1 MYERELE
8 IATQLALRAGAEAV
22 AASQGRFAVEEKGP
36 GDLVTSVDKALN
48 TLIVAT
54 LSEAFPDDAIVAEES
69 ADNSARARRIWFV
82 DPIDGTKDF
91 VNGTGQWSVMIGLAV
106 EGRPVVGVVHHAI
119 PDRLYAA
126 ALPGAATL
134 TIGGQSEVIRC
145 SPRRDARELIAVR
158 SANHPDRFA
167 GRLDL
172 HVGVTTGYAH
182 GSLGCKLVQIAEGRG
197 DLYGNGSGKVSLWDT
212 CAGEA
217 ILTAA
222 GGRLVTARG
231 EAIDYNGA
239 ATGITEPFL
248 AFNEPGLPAWMEGL
262 HELL

>member
-22 AASQGRFAVEEKGP
+22 AASRGRFAVEEKGP

-48 TLIVAT
+48 TLIVEA
-54 LSEAFPDDAIVAEES
+54 LGAAFPDDAIVAEES
-69 ADNSARARRIWFV
+69 VDNSARGRRTWFV

-91 VNGTGQWSVMIGLAV
+91 VNGTGEWSVMIGLAV
-106 EGRPVVGVVHHAI
+106 EGRPAVGVVYHAV

-126 ALPGAATL
+126 ALPGSATL
-134 TIGGQSEVIRC
+134 TVGGTTETIRC
-145 SPRRDARELIAVR
+145 SARRDADALVAVR

-167 GRLDL
+167 GLL
-172 HVGVTTGYAH
+172 SVHVGVTNSYPH

-217 ILTAA
+217 ILIAA

-231 EAIDYNGA
+231 EAIDYNSA

-248 AFNEPGLPAWMEGL
+248 AFNEPGLPAWMEGV

>member
-22 AASQGRFAVEEKGP
+22 AASRARFAVEEKGP
-36 GDLVTSVDKALN
+36 DDLVTSVDKALN
-48 TLIVAT
+48 TLIVDA
-54 LSEAFPDDAIVAEES
+54 LRAAFPDDAIVAEES
-69 ADNSARARRIWFV
+69 ADNSARGHRTWFV

-91 VNGTGQWSVMIGLAV
+91 VNGTGEWSVMIGLAV
-106 EGRPVVGVVHHAI
+106 EGRPVVGVVYHAV

-134 TIGGQSEVIRC
+134 RIGGATQTIRC
-145 SPRRDARELIAVR
+145 SERRIADTLIAVR

-167 GRLDL
+167 GLL
-172 HVGVTTGYAH
+172 NVHVGVTNSYPH
-182 GSLGCKLVQIAEGRG
+182 GSLGCKLVQIAEGRA

-217 ILTAA
+217 ILMAAGGSVRTAA
-222 GGRLVTARG
+222 GK
-231 EAIDYNGA
+231 AIRYDAPG
-239 ATGITEPFL
+239 TGIAVPFL
-248 AFNEPGLPAWMEGL
+248 AFNESGHPAWMEGL

>member
-48 TLIVAT
+48 TLIVAA

-69 ADNSARARRIWFV
+69 VDNSRRGRRTWFV

-91 VNGTGQWSVMIGLAV
+91 VNGTGEWSVMIGLAV
-106 EGRPVVGVVHHAI
+106 DGKPVVGVVYHAP

-134 TIGGQSEVIRC
+134 TIGGQTEVIRC
-145 SPRRDARELIAVR
+145 SPRREPAELIAVR

-167 GRLDL
+167 GLLGL
-172 HVGVTTGYAH
+172 HVGVTSGYAH

-217 ILTAA
+217 ILIAA

-231 EAIDYNGA
+231 EAIDYDSA
-239 ATGITEPFL
+239 ATGITVPFL